1 MCHEGSV
8 DRVKNTSTSTWHA
21 RSWKVMENHA
31 RCSVCTNPVT
41 LTECS
46 DGLVLGT
53 ICLVSV
59 AFCAIP
65 RKGFKLELELL
76 YLLYMM
82 ILNE

>member
-1 MCHEGSV
+1 
-8 DRVKNTSTSTWHA
+8 
-21 RSWKVMENHA
+21 
-31 RCSVCTNPVT
+31 
-41 LTECS
+41 
-46 DGLVLGT
+46 LVLGT